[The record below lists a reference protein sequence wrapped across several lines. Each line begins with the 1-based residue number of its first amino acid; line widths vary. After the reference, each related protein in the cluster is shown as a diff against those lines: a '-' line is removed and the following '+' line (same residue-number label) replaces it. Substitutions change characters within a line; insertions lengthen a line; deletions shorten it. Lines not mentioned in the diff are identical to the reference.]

1 MGYIMLSN
9 KIKAQLMLIAT
20 FVLGMAIGVTGY
32 HLYLRHFNGN
42 GTNEEALLKDLSR
55 TLELSPPQRQKV
67 EEILTQTRGE
77 YQELRNKNRP
87 EFHAVRDRMR
97 RRIKEVLSAEQ
108 QGLYDEWNRQQ
119 DEKRDQ
125 QRGK

>member
-1 MGYIMLSN
+1 MLSN
-9 KIKAQLMLIAT
+9 KIKAQIMLVAT
-20 FVLGMAIGVTGY
+20 FILGILIGATGY
-32 HLYLRHFNGN
+32 HLYVRYYSANSN
-42 GTNEEALLKDLSR
+42 NEQALLRDLSR
-55 TLELSPPQRQKV
+55 TLELSSPQREKV
-67 EEILTQTRGE
+67 EEILMQTRVE

-97 RRIKEVLSAEQ
+97 LRIKEVLSVEQ

>member
-1 MGYIMLSN
+1 MLSN

>member
-1 MGYIMLSN
+1 MLV
-9 KIKAQLMLIAT
+9 AT
-20 FVLGMAIGVTGY
+20 FVLGIAIGVTGY

-42 GTNEEALLKDLSR
+42 GNNEQALLKDLSR
-55 TLELSPPQRQKV
+55 TLEVSPPQRQKV
-67 EEILTQTRGE
+67 EEILVQTRAE

-97 RRIKEVLSAEQ
+97 LRIKEVLSIEQ